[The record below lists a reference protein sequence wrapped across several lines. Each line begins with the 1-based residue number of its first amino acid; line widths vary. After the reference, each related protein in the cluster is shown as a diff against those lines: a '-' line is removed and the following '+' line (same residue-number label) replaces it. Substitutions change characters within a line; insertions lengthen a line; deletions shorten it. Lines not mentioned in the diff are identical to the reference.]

1 MAETLTFEEAP
12 KEQFSE
18 EELDSIKV
26 GEEIEVQQD
35 NLLAGKYKDAEELE
49 KAYLELQTKLGEKSS
64 EDKVEESEPQDQA
77 EPETKEEEDKPDEG
91 PNILDKLWDQREEG
105 FNEDTLK
112 ELSETNPGDLAKMYL
127 LYRNQQ
133 VDQNTPKSFTEADIN
148 NLQGIAGGK
157 ESYKNMMNWAQSNLT
172 EQEVQMYDSI
182 MDSGDANAA
191 YFAVQ
196 AISSRYKDNVG
207 TDLNLLT
214 GKPPKVAADKFNSQA
229 ELIKAMED
237 DRYSDD
243 PAYRQAILEKL
254 DRSDINF

>member
-12 KEQFSE
+12 QE
-18 EELDSIKV
+18 EFTPDELDSLKV
-26 GEEIEVQQD
+26 GEEIEVEQD

-49 KAYLELQTKLGEKSS
+49 KAYLELQTKLGEKPS
-64 EDKVEESEPQDQA
+64 EDKVEESEPEDQA
-77 EPETKEEEDKPDEG
+77 EPETKEEDKPEEG
-91 PNILDKLWDQREEG
+91 PNILDRLWDQRDDG
-105 FNEDTLK
+105 FNEETLK

-133 VDQNTPKSFTEADIN
+133 IDQNTPKSFTESDIN
-148 NLQGIAGGK
+148 NLQGIAGGN

-196 AISSRYKDNVG
+196 AINARYKDNVG

-214 GKPPKVAADKFNSQA
+214 GKAPKVAGDQFKSQA

>member
-12 KEQFSE
+12 QE
-18 EELDSIKV
+18 EFTPDELDSLKV
-26 GEEIEVQQD
+26 GEEIEVEQD

-49 KAYLELQTKLGEKSS
+49 KAYLELQTKLGDKPS
-64 EDKVEESEPQDQA
+64 EDKGEESESEEQ
-77 EPETKEEEDKPDEG
+77 PEEESKEEDTQEG
-91 PNILDKLWDQREEG
+91 PNILDKLWDQKDNG

-112 ELSETNPGDLAKMYL
+112 ELASTNPGELAKMYL
-127 LYRNQQ
+127 LYRNQ
-133 VDQNTPKSFTEADIN
+133 VDQGQVSQGLSDSEVTE
-148 NLQGIAGGK
+148 LQGIAGGK
-157 ESYKNMMNWAQSNLT
+157 ESYGNMMSWAKENLSAK
-172 EQEVQMYDSI
+172 EIEMYDSV
-182 MDSGDANAA
+182 MDRGDPNAA

-196 AISSRYKDNVG
+196 ALNSKYVDGVGKDAQ
-207 TDLNLLT
+207 LIT
-214 GKPPKVAADKFNSQA
+214 GKAPRIAGDQFKSQA

>member
-12 KEQFSE
+12 QE
-18 EELDSIKV
+18 EFTPDELASLKV
-26 GEEIEVQQD
+26 GEEIEVEQD

-49 KAYLELQTKLGEKSS
+49 KAYLELQTKLGDKPS
-64 EDKVEESEPQDQA
+64 EDKGEESESEEQ
-77 EPETKEEEDKPDEG
+77 PEEESKEEDTQEG
-91 PNILDKLWDQREEG
+91 PNILDKLWDQKDDG

-112 ELSETNPGDLAKMYL
+112 ELASTNPGELAKMYL
-127 LYRNQQ
+127 LYRNQ
-133 VDQNTPKSFTEADIN
+133 VDQGQVSQGLSDSEVTE
-148 NLQGIAGGK
+148 LQGIAGGK
-157 ESYKNMMNWAQSNLT
+157 ESYGNMMSWAKENLSAK
-172 EQEVQMYDSI
+172 EIEMYDSV
-182 MDSGDANAA
+182 MDRGDPNAA

-196 AISSRYKDNVG
+196 ALNSKYVDGVGKDAQ
-207 TDLNLLT
+207 LIT
-214 GKPPKVAADKFNSQA
+214 GKAPRIAGDQFKRQA